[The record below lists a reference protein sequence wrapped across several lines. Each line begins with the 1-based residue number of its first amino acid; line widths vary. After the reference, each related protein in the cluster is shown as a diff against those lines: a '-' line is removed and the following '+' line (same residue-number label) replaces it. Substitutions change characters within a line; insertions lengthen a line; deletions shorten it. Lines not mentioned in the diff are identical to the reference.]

1 MLQKWKN
8 DHYFIILTSEGVLSK
23 KEFMLGTIWLNY
35 VIDIMT
41 PFMITLLQNK
51 YDQAYSYLAKN
62 KLSFSVPYTVSSVV
76 YFFD

>member
-8 DHYFIILTSEGVLSK
+8 DHYFIILTFEGALSK

-35 VIDIMT
+35 VFDIMT

-51 YDQAYSYLAKN
+51 YD
-62 KLSFSVPYTVSSVV
+62 
-76 YFFD
+76 